1 MLFEDSE
8 HVFRNHILTRFLFAV
23 DSFPESSK
31 ASVDDLLVLALSPV
45 AVAAGPALTGGVTT
59 VCVWEAAVFG
69 AGGSSP
75 KKILLKNLFRKKL
88 IPLYLRSTTWWC

>member
-1 MLFEDSE
+1 
-8 HVFRNHILTRFLFAV
+8 V

-31 ASVDDLLVLALSPV
+31 ASVDDLVVLAAS

-59 VCVWEAAVFG
+59 VCAWKAALFG

-75 KKILLKNLFRKKL
+75 KKILLKNLVQKKL
-88 IPLYLRSTTWWC
+88 FPLYLRSTTWWC